1 MIIRDGK
8 ADELCERVAFLNKGH
23 IVELGSPNDLK
34 LKYAKDSI
42 DILFHDGS
50 SVNVKKDSESLIELL
65 KDNDKKI
72 LSIHSKEPN
81 LAEIF
86 LSLTG
91 RDLK

>member
-1 MIIRDGK
+1 MS
-8 ADELCERVAFLNKGH
+8 FLKKGH
-23 IVELGSPNDLK
+23 IVELGRPIDLK
-34 LKYAKDSI
+34 LKYAKDLV
-42 DILFHDGS
+42 DILFDDNS
-50 SVNVKKDSESLIELL
+50 FISVKKENKSLVDLL

-72 LSIHSKEPN
+72 RSIHSKEPN